1 MDAATAHATDRPDH
15 RAEPAIRDIPS
26 HLCFWIIGGAALV
39 LDLWSKEWVFSE
51 LRPSE
56 IRTAVPGIIDFTAS
70 LNAGAVFGSFTGHT
84 EVFILASL
92 FALGFVF
99 YLFAHSGRGQRALHV
114 ALALVLAGA
123 LGNLYD
129 RAFIIADLVQYED
142 ASGKEVAYIGRMLSD
157 PEAPII
163 RIGDYPDGA
172 NPRSF
177 ARSDVEVRKLGVVR
191 DFIKFVPKFPAW
203 VPRLAGREI
212 WPWVFNVADAALV
225 CGVVLLLLH
234 TWLDRQPRGRRRT
247 RHGR

>member
-15 RAEPAIRDIPS
+15 HAEPAIRDIPS

-39 LDLWSKEWVFSE
+39 LDLWSKDWIFST
-51 LRPSE
+51 LKPGE

-99 YLFAHSGRGQRALHV
+99 YLFAHSGRRQRVLHV
-114 ALALVLAGA
+114 ALALILAGA

-129 RAFIIADLVQYED
+129 RAVIIADLVQYKDPSGNE
-142 ASGKEVAYIGRMLSD
+142 ASFIGRMLSD

-191 DFIKFVPKFPAW
+191 DFIKFVPRFPAW
-203 VPRLAGREI
+203 VPRVAGREI

-234 TWLDRQPRGRRRT
+234 TLLDRPRGRRRA